1 MVGERFVKILSAGG
15 AAPHSDLEEAK
26 KAKLGDKKQNP
37 HTGFKLVGGII
48 TKTSKSLSI
57 PRLENIPHQPSLLG
71 LFLVF
76 FKSFLKGFLRRLVL
90 SLSLSLALH

>member
-48 TKTSKSLSI
+48 TKTSKSLS
-57 PRLENIPHQPSLLG
+57 
-71 LFLVF
+71 
-76 FKSFLKGFLRRLVL
+76 
-90 SLSLSLALH
+90 